1 MSDITVIGL
10 GIMGAS
16 LARAIQRAGHDLTV
30 WNRSPARM
38 QPFIDDGVA
47 APSDVTSA
55 ITASPIILIC
65 IDSNPVAD
73 ALLNTDVVT
82 PHLAGRTIIQLSTC
96 TPREA
101 SDSDEWMSAR
111 GASYVDG
118 AIQCGPGQI
127 GTATAEILLSGDEA
141 AYERASALLECLGGN
156 TRFLGKNVRAASVLH
171 LAAVCEAYSRFM
183 AITHAACMCEA
194 EGIGLNVLATMFPE
208 DSFSQR
214 YANVIHASDFDNPAA
229 PLRIWEAAVQSI
241 RTHSN

>member
-47 APSDVTSA
+47 ASSDVASA
-55 ITASPIILIC
+55 IQASPMILIC
-65 IDSNPVAD
+65 VDSNPVAD
-73 ALLNTDVVT
+73 ALLNTDEVK

-101 SDSDEWMSAR
+101 SDSDKWMNAQ

-118 AIQCGPGQI
+118 AIQCGPDQI
-127 GTATAEILLSGDEA
+127 GTAAADILLSWPWKSIPSPA
-141 AYERASALLECLGGN
+141 VKTPKRSRRRLSR
-156 TRFLGKNVRAASVLH
+156 RF
-171 LAAVCEAYSRFM
+171 C
-183 AITHAACMCEA
+183 
-194 EGIGLNVLATMFPE
+194 
-208 DSFSQR
+208 
-214 YANVIHASDFDNPAA
+214 
-229 PLRIWEAAVQSI
+229 
-241 RTHSN
+241 